1 MTPLQQAT
9 LIGSLAT
16 GKGVYRPHFMKE
28 LRDSQGNVVRRY
40 EPEIVRPGNMK
51 EYTHRVLLAAMDSVV
66 NHPGG
71 TGKRGG
77 LPNVRV
83 GAKTGS
89 GEWKK
94 GEKTHAWYA
103 AVAPLYDPEIAVA
116 VIMEAAGGGGAVSGP
131 IAKKVMQAYFENKEK
146 DEEGEK

>member
-1 MTPLQQAT
+1 
-9 LIGSLAT
+9 
-16 GKGVYRPHFMKE
+16 MKE
-28 LRDSQGNVVRRY
+28 LRDSEGNVVRRY
-40 EPEIVRPGNMK
+40 EPEIVRSGKMK
-51 EYTHRVLLAAMDSVV
+51 AETHRILTAAMDSVV

-71 TGKRGG
+71 TGKRGRV
-77 LPNVRV
+77 PDIRV

-103 AVAPLYDPEIAVA
+103 AVAPLDNPEIAVA

-131 IAKKVMQAYFENKEK
+131 IARKVLMAYFGKEDK
-146 DEEGEK
+146 K

>member
-1 MTPLQQAT
+1 MTPLQQAV
-9 LIGSLAT
+9 LVGSLAT
-16 GKGVYRPHFMKE
+16 NKGVYRPHFMKE
-28 LRDSQGNVVRRY
+28 LRDSEGNVVRKY
-40 EPEIVRPGNMK
+40 EPEIVRSGKMK
-51 EYTHRVLLAAMDSVV
+51 ESTHRILMAAMDSVV

-71 TGKRGG
+71 TGKRGRV
-77 LPNVRV
+77 PDIRV

-103 AVAPLYDPEIAVA
+103 AVAPLDNPEIAVA

-131 IAKKVMQAYFENKEK
+131 IARKVLMAYFGKEDK
-146 DEEGEK
+146 K

>member
-1 MTPLQQAT
+1 
-9 LIGSLAT
+9 
-16 GKGVYRPHFMKE
+16 MKE
-28 LRDSQGNVVRRY
+28 LRDSEGNVVRKY
-40 EPEIVRPGNMK
+40 EPEIVRSGKMK
-51 EYTHRVLLAAMDSVV
+51 ESTHRILMAAMDSVV

-71 TGKRGG
+71 TGKRGRV
-77 LPNVRV
+77 PDIRV

-103 AVAPLYDPEIAVA
+103 AVAPLDNPEIAVA

-131 IAKKVMQAYFENKEK
+131 IARKVLMAYFGKEDK
-146 DEEGEK
+146 K